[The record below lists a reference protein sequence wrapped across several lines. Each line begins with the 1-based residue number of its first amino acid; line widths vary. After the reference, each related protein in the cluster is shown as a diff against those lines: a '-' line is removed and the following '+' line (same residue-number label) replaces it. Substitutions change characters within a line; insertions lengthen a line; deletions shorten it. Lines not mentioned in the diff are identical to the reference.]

1 MSHLKSGEKKKMYL
15 ALEQHRLELCWSTDT
30 QIFLQYDPWSV
41 KPLDAESQ
49 I

>member
-1 MSHLKSGEKKKMYL
+1 MCL
-15 ALEQHRLELCWSTDT
+15 ALEQHRLELCWCTDM

-41 KPLDAESQ
+41 KSLDAESQ